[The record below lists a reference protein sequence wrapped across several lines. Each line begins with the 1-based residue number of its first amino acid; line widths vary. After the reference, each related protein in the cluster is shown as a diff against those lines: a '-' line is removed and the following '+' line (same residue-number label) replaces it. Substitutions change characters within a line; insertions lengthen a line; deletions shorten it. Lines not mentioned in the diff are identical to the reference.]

1 MRIPIHTHPVKPI
14 FISYRRDD
22 SIDITGRIRDRLAT
36 VFGDKRVY
44 RDLDSIPAGLDFRQ
58 ELNKALAQ
66 CGTMLVIV
74 GPKWAG
80 QDRNRLLEARDLV
93 RQEVATALERGIY
106 VVPVLIGGA
115 ELPPLDELP
124 PEMHALHAR
133 NNIRLDGARDFDT
146 HARQLISLIDR
157 FGRGTVDTGGPA
169 RPKEEIPPFPISLAP
184 ANASRWFLLPLCWAA
199 LGLLATLLSVALLR
213 LLAPHGAPVDP
224 RNVLHALALVLPLGA
239 ALWGCGAV
247 VARSSLASH
256 DLWSAALIFQ
266 LAAFVAGLLT
276 LRVANTFAWSPAL
289 TSASVALVIT
299 LSQFIA
305 WHPVLNAQRGITY
318 LVAFPFIVFG
328 LHVAGEGIIPHST
341 FVGQLLWRLVEF
353 GLMGGLFVWAT
364 SKVAQRSATIEA

>member
-58 ELNKALAQ
+58 ELNRALAQ
-66 CGTMLVIV
+66 CGTMLVII

-80 QDRNRLLEARDLV
+80 LERNRFLEERDLV

-106 VVPVLIGGA
+106 VVPVLIGGGKM
-115 ELPPLDELP
+115 PPLDDLP

-133 NNIRLDGARDFDT
+133 NHIKLDGGRDFDT
-146 HARQLISLIDR
+146 HATELISLIDR
-157 FGRGTVDTGGPA
+157 FGRGTVATGGPA
-169 RPKEEIPPFPISLAP
+169 PPKEELPPFPISLAP
-184 ANASRWFLLPLCWAA
+184 VNTSRWFLLPLCWAA

-213 LLAPHGAPVDP
+213 LLAPHGAPLDP
-224 RNVLHALALVLPLGA
+224 RNVLHAMALVVPLGV

-256 DLWSAALIFQ
+256 DTWVAALTFQ
-266 LAAFVAGLLT
+266 LAAFAAGLLT
-276 LRVANTFAWSPAL
+276 LRMASTFGWDPAL

-299 LSQFIA
+299 VSQFIA
-305 WHPVLNAQRGITY
+305 WHPVLNAQRGVVY
-318 LVAFPFIVFG
+318 LVAFPFIVYS
-328 LHVAGEGIIPHST
+328 LHLAGESLIPHST
-341 FVGQLLWRLVEF
+341 FAGQLLWTLIEF
-353 GLMGGLFVWAT
+353 GLMGALFVWAT
-364 SKVAQRSATIEA
+364 SKVAPRSASTGA

>member
-1 MRIPIHTHPVKPI
+1 MRIPLHTHPVKPI

-22 SIDITGRIRDRLAT
+22 SIDITGRIRDRLAM

-66 CGTMLVIV
+66 CGTMLVII

-80 QDRNRLLEARDLV
+80 QERNRLLEARDLV

-115 ELPPLDELP
+115 QLPPLDQLP

-157 FGRGTVDTGGPA
+157 FGRGTVATGGPA
-169 RPKEEIPPFPISLAP
+169 LPKEEIPPFPISLAP
-184 ANASRWFLLPLCWAA
+184 ANPSRWFLLPLCWAA

-213 LLAPHGAPVDP
+213 LLAPHGAPLDP
-224 RNVLHALALVLPLGA
+224 RNVLHAMALTVPLGA

-256 DLWSAALIFQ
+256 DPWSAALIFQ
-266 LAAFVAGLLT
+266 LAAFAAGLLT
-276 LRVANTFAWSPAL
+276 LRLGPIFGWSPAL
-289 TSASVALVIT
+289 AGASVALVVT
-299 LSQFIA
+299 VSQFFA

-318 LVAFPFIVFG
+318 LVAFPCIVYA
-328 LHVAGEGIIPHST
+328 LHRAGESVIPHGT
-341 FVGQLLWRLVEF
+341 FTGQLLWTVIEF
-353 GLMGGLFVWAT
+353 ACMGALMVWAT
-364 SKVAQRSATIEA
+364 NKAAQRSATIGA